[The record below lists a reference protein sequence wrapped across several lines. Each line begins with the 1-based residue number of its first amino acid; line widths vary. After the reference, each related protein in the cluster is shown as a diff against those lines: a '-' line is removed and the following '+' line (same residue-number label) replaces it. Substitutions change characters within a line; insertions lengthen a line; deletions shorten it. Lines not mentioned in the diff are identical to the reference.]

1 MHVFKAV
8 KFGNLGTTQKE
19 NKLLR
24 NLLLIHCLKYPNK
37 DESAS
42 CSQFLSLHLPST
54 TPSPQFAPLS
64 RHYTL
69 LLPSLPPN
77 AATVNRLAHLLP
89 DIFMLD
95 MCIYGASQVAL
106 VVKNPPANAGDIRD
120 VGSVPGL
127 GRSPGRGHDNS
138 LQYSCLEIP
147 MDRGAWRAIVHMVT
161 KSQTRLK

>member
-95 MCIYGASQVAL
+95 MCIYGASQLAL
-106 VVKNPPANAGDIRD
+106 VVKNLLGKAGDMRD
-120 VGSVPGL
+120 AGLIPGW
-127 GRSPGRGHDNS
+127 GRPPGGGHGNP
-138 LQYSCLEIP
+138 LEYSCLENP
-147 MDRGAWRAIVHMVT
+147 MDRGA
-161 KSQTRLK
+161 